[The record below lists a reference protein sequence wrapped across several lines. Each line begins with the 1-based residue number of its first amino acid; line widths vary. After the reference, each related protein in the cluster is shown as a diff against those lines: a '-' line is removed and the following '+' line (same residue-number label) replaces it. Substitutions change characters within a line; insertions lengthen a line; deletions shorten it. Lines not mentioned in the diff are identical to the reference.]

1 MNEIKP
7 LDFSD
12 WVDKYNIEEKYQ
24 IFHDEYGDAAC
35 LLSEYK
41 ERRYREYLEFIQ
53 QLNLARSKYAEN

>member
-35 LLSEYK
+35 LLDEYK
-41 ERRYREYLEFIQ
+41 ERHYQEYLEFMQ
-53 QLNLARSKYAEN
+53 RLNLARSKYAEN